1 MKNWATDEYCPKLA
15 TRLLY
20 RSGGISL
27 DGFIPRLTCH
37 ICWMDGCTSPWFDA
51 KSWMTYMF
59 TWHCGATDLACADD
73 VSTVVVGGLAL
84 LESWGAPKEVHLR
97 HKFSMFILGI
107 HKNKKNCLHA

>member
-1 MKNWATDEYCPKLA
+1 MKNWVTDEYCPKLA

-37 ICWMDGCTSPWFDA
+37 IRWMDDVLQSIEASPWFDA
-51 KSWMTYMF
+51 KSWMTCMF
-59 TWHCGATDLACADD
+59 TWHCGATDLAYADD

-84 LESWGAPKEVHLR
+84 LESWGAP
-97 HKFSMFILGI
+97 
-107 HKNKKNCLHA
+107 